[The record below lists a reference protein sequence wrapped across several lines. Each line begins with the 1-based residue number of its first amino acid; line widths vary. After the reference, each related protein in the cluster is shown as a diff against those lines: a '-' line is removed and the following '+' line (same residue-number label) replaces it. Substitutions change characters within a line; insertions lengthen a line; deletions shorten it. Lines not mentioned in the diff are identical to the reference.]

1 MNPSLLINKL
11 DTCLLNLSK
20 GNTQLK
26 ALGLKKAES
35 ERNYRIALAK
45 KILELRLDKLP
56 ATLIHDLARGNNEI
70 AGLRLERD
78 IAESNYY
85 ACKNAMD
92 NLKVEIEVLRSKLA
106 WLKVEYKNS

>member
-1 MNPSLLINKL
+1 MNPNLLINKL

-45 KILELRLDKLP
+45 KILELR
-56 ATLIHDLARGNNEI
+56 
-70 AGLRLERD
+70 
-78 IAESNYY
+78 
-85 ACKNAMD
+85 
-92 NLKVEIEVLRSKLA
+92 
-106 WLKVEYKNS
+106 